1 MWDETGE
8 GDRQR
13 AGGRGGTMTEDLY
26 HDIILDHYRSPR
38 NRSSQL
44 EAADVHVH
52 HNNPLC
58 GDELDLRLRVVSD
71 GGEPAIDVVV
81 YDGEGCSIS
90 MASASAM
97 TEAVAGRDLVDADD
111 LAENFRSMMHGDPV
125 KREDD
130 LLDGIAFQGVAKFP
144 VRVKCALLGWM
155 ALRDAI
161 STFQQGGATHH
172 VTHEEPT
179 L

>member
-1 MWDETGE
+1 
-8 GDRQR
+8 
-13 AGGRGGTMTEDLY
+13 MTEDLY

-38 NRSSQL
+38 NRSAEL
-44 EAADVHVH
+44 ERADVHVH

-58 GDELDLRLRVVSD
+58 GDELDLRLRVAAD
-71 GGEPAIDVVV
+71 GAAPAIDAVV

-97 TEAVAGRDLVDADD
+97 TEAVAGRTLTDAED

-125 KREDD
+125 DREDD

-161 STFQQGGATHH
+161 STFQQGEASHR

>member
-1 MWDETGE
+1 
-8 GDRQR
+8 
-13 AGGRGGTMTEDLY
+13 MTEDLY
-26 HDIILDHYRSPR
+26 HDIILDHYRAPR
-38 NRSSQL
+38 NRAPDL
-44 EAADVHVH
+44 ADADVHVH

-58 GDELDLRLRVVSD
+58 GDELDLRLRVANGSVA
-71 GGEPAIDVVV
+71 AIDAVV

-97 TEAVAGRDLVDADD
+97 TEAVAGRELEDAED
-111 LAENFRSMMHGDPV
+111 LAQSFRAMMHGDEV
-125 KREDD
+125 AREDD
-130 LLDGIAFQGVAKFP
+130 LLDGIAFSGVAKFP

-161 STFQQGGATHH
+161 ATFRDGQDSNR
-172 VTHEEPT
+172 VIHEEPT